1 MKRLSTTT
9 VLLAFS
15 AMTLASLPPAQAQS
29 TSSAQAAAY
38 PNKAIRLV
46 VPYPPGGGIDV
57 MSRVIGLQLSQRW
70 GQPIII
76 DNKPGAGTIVAAES
90 VARAAPDG
98 YTLMIT
104 TDATITINP
113 HLYAKLP
120 YDPVKDF
127 VPVTQLVFLNQLLLA
142 NPGVPAGDLK
152 ELIAYAKS
160 NPAKL
165 NYASYGS
172 GSQPNLAMEML
183 KSQAGIDIVHVPYK
197 GIPQAV
203 PAAIANE
210 VQLTFSGA
218 ASSIAHLKSGR
229 LKALAVGGKTRL
241 SLLPEVP
248 TFAEQGFPDIPSN
261 AWFGLFAPAG
271 TPRDVVMK
279 LHAEVTKILNDPEF
293 QQREIV
299 AKGYEVVASKP
310 EEFASFLTADSVRN
324 ARAVKISGAKA
335 E

>member
-261 AWFGLFAPAG
+261 AWFGLFAPVG

-310 EEFASFLTADSVRN
+310 EEFIAFLAADSLRN
-324 ARAVKISGAKA
+324 ARAVKISGARA